1 MLRKIAYVAPAA
13 VMAVS
18 LTGCMGIGDSD
29 KGSSGGDNG
38 GGVALSAAQVMS
50 KAANNTAS
58 ADSYKIAMRMTMVGK
73 MGGQQRSVHFAGDGQ
88 YRVKPSL
95 AMAFTFDKMDMGGGQ
110 QLPGGMETR
119 VVGRAMFIKAPMLQ
133 KVTGGKPW
141 VKFSFDQLG
150 KRSGM
155 NFDQL
160 VQRAQHQADPATY
173 TKMFTASKDV
183 KEVGNQTVR
192 GVKTT
197 HYTGTVDMTK
207 ALSQIDG
214 KQRKYM
220 KSQLSSLRNVKF
232 DLFSDSKQLPRKIV
246 LHGTAKSMKYST
258 TAYYSDFGQPVH
270 IAAPPAA
277 QTTDGSKL
285 GKQLGA
291 H

>member
-1 MLRKIAYVAPAA
+1 MLRKIAFVAPAA

-18 LTGCMGIGDSD
+18 LTGCMGIGDSGG
-29 KGSSGGDNG
+29 KSAGDN

-50 KAANNTAS
+50 KAANKTAS
-58 ADSYKIAMRMTMVGK
+58 ADSYKVSMRMTMVGN
-73 MGGQQRSVHFAGDGQ
+73 MGGKQRSVHLAGNGK

-95 AMAFTFDKMDMGGGQ
+95 AMAFNFTKMDMGGQ
-110 QLPGGMETR
+110 QMPGGMETR
-119 VVGRAMFIKAPMLQ
+119 LVGRNMYIKSSMLQ
-133 KVTGGKPW
+133 KLTGGKPW

-150 KRSGM
+150 KKSGM

-160 VQRAQHQADPATY
+160 IQRAQHQADPSTY
-173 TKMFTASKDV
+173 TKMFTTSKDV

-192 GVKTT
+192 GVQTT
-197 HYTGTVDMTK
+197 HYTGTVDLTK
-207 ALSQIDG
+207 ALSKIDN

-220 KSQLSSLRNVKF
+220 KSQLSALQHVKF
-232 DLFSDSKQLPRKIV
+232 DLYSDSQQMPRKIV
-246 LHGTAKSMKYST
+246 LHGKAKGMQYST
-258 TAYYSDFGQPVH
+258 TGYYSDFGQPVH

-277 QTTDGSKL
+277 QTSNGAQL

>member
-1 MLRKIAYVAPAA
+1 MLRKIAFVAPAA

-18 LTGCMGIGDSD
+18 LTGCMGIGDS
-29 KGSSGGDNG
+29 GGKDDN
-38 GGVALSAAQVMS
+38 GGVALSAAQVMN

-58 ADSYKIAMRMTMVGK
+58 ADSYKVAMRMTMTGK
-73 MGGQQRSVHFAGDGQ
+73 MGGKQRAVNLAGDGQ
-88 YRVKPSL
+88 FRTKPST
-95 AMAFTFDKMDMGGGQ
+95 AMAFKFSKMDMGAGQ

-119 VVGRAMFIKAPMLQ
+119 LVGRNMFIKSPMLQ
-133 KVTGGKPW
+133 KLTGGKPW

-150 KRSGM
+150 KKSGM

-160 VQRAQHQADPATY
+160 VQRAQNQADPATF

-207 ALSQIDG
+207 ALSKIGG
-214 KQRKYM
+214 KQKKYM
-220 KSQLSSLRNVKF
+220 KSQLSSMKNVKF
-232 DLFSDSKQLPRKIV
+232 DLFSDSQQLPRKIV
-246 LHGTAKSMKYST
+246 LHGKAQSMKYST
-258 TAYYSDFGQPVH
+258 TAYYSDFGEPVH

-277 QTTDGSKL
+277 QTSDGSKL
-285 GKQLGA
+285 GKSMGA